1 MIATIIA
8 MLPSFLTA
16 ALVLQI
22 GIDVGLTLVGLGLLI
37 GTFFGVGALVS
48 PAVGRISER
57 VGWANGLRGGILLSA
72 FALGAIGWLADSVL
86 ILVFC
91 LAIAGVAG
99 SLVQTASNLA
109 IARCV
114 IQSRHGWIFGI
125 KHACVP
131 AAMFLAGLAVP
142 TIALTVGWRWAFRT
156 AAILAVLT
164 AAVVPRHEE
173 PSTITPRLQQSDSSV
188 GKPRTPLHLLVIL
201 AVAVG
206 LGIGAVDPLVSFFVS
221 YSASIGVEEQS
232 AGLLLAAGGFCGM
245 ITRLIAG
252 RFIDRMAQA
261 DLTAIASMITIGAVG
276 IVVLNFGGYLGL
288 IAGGLLVF
296 TAGWGWSG
304 LFTFTI
310 VKDNPEAPAAAWG
323 IVQTGKFTGAAVGPI
338 LFGFVTDR
346 VSFSAAYS
354 MSAIA
359 LVGAAALM
367 IYVRNHRPA
376 RST

>member
-1 MIATIIA
+1 

-22 GIDVGLTLVGLGLLI
+22 GIHVGLTLVGLGLLI

-57 VGWANGLRGGILLSA
+57 VGWANGLRGGTLLSA